1 MSTENPVPG
10 ITCPSCGHANEP
22 TRVFC
27 HNCGVRLPREDK
39 VVEQVAETN
48 RTATATANALRRGE
62 LPKATRQI
70 DWSDL
75 FASAIASTVKLAI
88 LGAVLAAVLLALRT
102 PENLPTLLPKNPD
115 LVLRGDA
122 QIEGFT
128 EPGSTGSLNA
138 SPEQINT
145 YLQTKIVLRSEIR
158 LLGWSGE
165 NPYLFIR
172 LGEGQFSLGNHF
184 ALLGHP
190 IVLQTDFRLSTEP
203 DGQQTL
209 RVIGGSIGRL
219 PLPAWIF
226 SLGFRWSEPV
236 REALQTQLTILASA
250 KSASVT
256 PEGARLSW

>member
-1 MSTENPVPG
+1 MSTEIPVPG

-27 HNCGVRLPREDK
+27 HNCGVRLPREEK
-39 VVEQVAETN
+39 VIAQVSETN
-48 RTATATANALRRGE
+48 RAATATANALRQGK
-62 LPKATRQI
+62 LPKPSRTI
-70 DWSDL
+70 DWSGL
-75 FASAIASTVKLAI
+75 LGSAIASTVKLAI
-88 LGAVLAAVLLALRT
+88 LGAVLAAVLLALR
-102 PENLPTLLPKNPD
+102 PPKDLPTLLPPNPD
-115 LVLRGDA
+115 LVVRGDA
-122 QIEGFT
+122 QLERFT
-128 EPGSTGSLNA
+128 EPGSTGILSAN
-138 SPEQINT
+138 PEQINT
-145 YLQTKIVLRSEIR
+145 YLQTKIALRSEIR

-172 LGEGQFSLGNHF
+172 LGDGHFTLGNQF
-184 ALLGHP
+184 TLLGHP

-209 RVIGGSIGRL
+209 RVVGGSIGSL

-226 SLGFRWSEPV
+226 SSGLRWFEPV
-236 REALQTQLTILASA
+236 REALQSQLTVLASA